1 MTLICEP
8 HKAFEFSV
16 YLSPLLLVGVHFI
29 LLGGVCRFDVI
40 RKFENPK

>member
-16 YLSPLLLVGVHFI
+16 YLLPLLLAGVHFFV
-29 LLGGVCRFDVI
+29 GGGGYVVLML
-40 RKFENPK
+40 